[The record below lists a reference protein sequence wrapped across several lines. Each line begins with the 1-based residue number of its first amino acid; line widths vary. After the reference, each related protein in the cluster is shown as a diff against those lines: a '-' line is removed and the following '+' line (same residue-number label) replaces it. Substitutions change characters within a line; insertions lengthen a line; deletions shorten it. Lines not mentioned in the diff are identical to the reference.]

1 MAERKKIGIALSG
14 GGVRGI
20 AHIAVLE
27 VLEDLKI
34 PIDYISGTSM
44 GAIVAALYAFEPN
57 AKKLKKE
64 ILKIDISKLFDFTIS
79 KYGFI
84 KGNRLEEFFQKRF
97 NNMTFKDAKI
107 PLFITAYDIERN
119 REVIFNKGDVS
130 RAIRSSISIPG
141 IFFPVQN
148 KNEILVDG
156 GVIDPIPSEILK
168 KQGADVIIVSNVQ
181 HYRTNTIKL
190 EKATKIRSKN
200 KKMPSAFGVALK
212 SLQVLDGQIAMFDLI
227 RGPADLVINVNLENI
242 GTFDSNKTKEI
253 LNKGR
258 NAALSK
264 VEEIRA
270 AAENNPLKIL
280 LSELNADLGIKKIY
294 KKIKS
299 KLK

>member
-64 ILKIDISKLFDFTIS
+64 ILDIDISKLFDFTIS

-84 KGNRLEEFFQKRF
+84 NGNRLEQFFQKKF
-97 NNMTFKDAKI
+97 NNMTFKDSKI
-107 PLFITAYDIERN
+107 PLFITAYDIEKN
-119 REVIFNKGDVS
+119 KEVIFNKGDVS
-130 RAIRSSISIPG
+130 KALRSSISIPG

-168 KQGADVIIVSNVQ
+168 REGADVIIVSNVQ
-181 HYRTNTIKL
+181 YYKENTPKL
-190 EKATKIRSKN
+190 EKAIKVNSKN
-200 KKMPSAFGVALK
+200 RNIPSAFGVALK
-212 SLQVLDGQIAMFDLI
+212 SLQVLGGQVAMFDLN
-227 RGPADLVINVNLENI
+227 REKVDLIINVDLSNI
-242 GTFDSNKTKEI
+242 GTFDSDKTREI

-258 NAALSK
+258 RAALSK
-264 VEEIRA
+264 VEEIRV
-270 AAENNPLKIL
+270 AAESNPIRNL
-280 LSELNADLGIKKIY
+280 LLELNKDLGIKKIY
-294 KKIKS
+294 KNIKS
-299 KLK
+299 KLE